1 MKMTP
6 LILTL
11 PVLALAACQQQP
23 AGETAV
29 AGNAAMPGGDAM
41 MMAGNNASVMMPNA
55 SVAAPTDAAGYVAQ
69 AGAAD
74 LFEIE
79 SSRIALEKS
88 QNKAVRDF
96 AQMMIDQH
104 QKSTA
109 DIKAAAQKAGV
120 TVQPPALMANQQQ
133 ILEEIKTADAGNF
146 DSVYVRNQR
155 MAHNAALA
163 LHQGYARNGDTPALK
178 ETASAVA
185 KVVQEHIDHLASLT
199 TA

>member
-55 SVAAPTDAAGYVAQ
+55 SVAAPTDEAGYVAQ

-79 SSRIALEKS
+79 SSKIALEKS

-133 ILEEIKTADAGNF
+133 ILEEIKAADAGNF

>member
-79 SSRIALEKS
+79 SSKIALEKS

-133 ILEEIKTADAGNF
+133 ILEEIKAADAGNF

>member
-79 SSRIALEKS
+79 SSKIALEKS

-96 AQMMIDQH
+96 GQMMIDQH

-133 ILEEIKTADAGNF
+133 MLEEIKAADAGSF

>member
-23 AGETAV
+23 AGETAA

-79 SSRIALEKS
+79 SSKIALEKS

-109 DIKAAAQKAGV
+109 DIKPAAQKAGV

-133 ILEEIKTADAGNF
+133 MLEEIKTADAGNF
-146 DSVYVRNQR
+146 DGVYVRNQR

>member
-79 SSRIALEKS
+79 SSKIALEKS

>member
-55 SVAAPTDAAGYVAQ
+55 SVAAPTDEAGYVAQ

-79 SSRIALEKS
+79 SSKIALEKS

>member
-23 AGETAV
+23 AGETAA
-29 AGNAAMPGGDAM
+29 AGNAAMPGADAM

-55 SVAAPTDAAGYVAQ
+55 SVAAPTDEAGYVAQ

-79 SSRIALEKS
+79 SSKIALEKS

>member
-1 MKMTP
+1 MKMTL
-6 LILTL
+6 LILAL
-11 PVLALAACQQQP
+11 PALALAACQQQP
-23 AGETAV
+23 AGETA
-29 AGNAAMPGGDAM
+29 AASNAAMPGSDAM

-79 SSRIALEKS
+79 SSKIALEKS

-120 TVQPPALMANQQQ
+120 TVQPPMLMANQQQ
-133 ILEEIKTADAGNF
+133 MLEEIKGADAGSF
-146 DSVYVRNQR
+146 DSVYARNQR
-155 MAHNAALA
+155 MAHDAALA
-163 LHQGYARNGDTPALK
+163 LHQGYARNGDTPPLK
-178 ETASAVA
+178 QTAGAVA
-185 KVVQEHIDHLASLT
+185 KVVQEHIDHLASLP

>member
-11 PVLALAACQQQP
+11 PALALAACQQQP
-23 AGETAV
+23 ADETA
-29 AGNAAMPGGDAM
+29 ATGNAAMPGGNAM
-41 MMAGNNASVMMPNA
+41 TMAGNNASAMMQNA
-55 SVAAPTDAAGYVAQ
+55 PVAAPTDAGGYVAQ

-79 SSRIALEKS
+79 SSKVALEKS

-109 DIKAAAQKAGV
+109 DVKAAAQKAGL
-120 TVQPPALMANQQQ
+120 TVPPPKLMPNQQQ
-133 ILEEIKTADAGNF
+133 MLDEIKAADAASI
-146 DSVYVRNQR
+146 DSVYLRHQR
-155 MAHNAALA
+155 TAHEAALA
-163 LHQGYARNGDTPALK
+163 LHQGYARDGDTPALK
-178 ETASAVA
+178 QTAGAIA
-185 KVVQEHIDHLASLT
+185 EVVQEHIDHLASMPS
-199 TA
+199 A

>member
-11 PVLALAACQQQP
+11 PALALAACQQQP
-23 AGETAV
+23 ADETA
-29 AGNAAMPGGDAM
+29 ATGNAAMPGGNAM
-41 MMAGNNASVMMPNA
+41 TMAGNNASAMMPNA
-55 SVAAPTDAAGYVAQ
+55 PVAVPIDAAGYVAQ

-79 SSRIALEKS
+79 SSKAALEKS

-120 TVQPPALMANQQQ
+120 TVQPPKLMANQQQ
-133 ILEEIKTADAGNF
+133 MLEEIKAADAGRF

-155 MAHNAALA
+155 MAHDAALA
-163 LHQGYARNGDTPALK
+163 LHQGYARDGDTPALK
-178 ETASAVA
+178 QTAGAVA
-185 KVVQEHIDHLASLT
+185 KVVQAHIDRLASLP
-199 TA
+199 AA

>member
-11 PVLALAACQQQP
+11 PALALVACQQQS
-23 AGETAV
+23 ADESA
-29 AGNAAMPGGDAM
+29 AASNATMSGGDAM
-41 MMAGNNASVMMPNA
+41 MTAGNDASAMMPNA
-55 SVAAPTDAAGYVAQ
+55 SVAAPADAAGYVAQ

-79 SSRIALEKS
+79 SSKIALEKS

-109 DIKAAAQKAGV
+109 NIKAAAEKAGV

-133 ILEEIKTADAGNF
+133 MLEEIKAADAGSF
-146 DSVYVRNQR
+146 DSVYMRNQR
-155 MAHNAALA
+155 MAHDAALA

-178 ETASAVA
+178 QTAGAVA
-185 KVVQEHIDHLASLT
+185 KVVQEHIDHLASLP

>member
-23 AGETAV
+23 AGETAA
-29 AGNAAMPGGDAM
+29 AGNAAMPGADAM

-79 SSRIALEKS
+79 SSKIALEKS

-96 AQMMIDQH
+96 GQMMIDQH

-109 DIKAAAQKAGV
+109 DIKAAQKAGV

-133 ILEEIKTADAGNF
+133 MLEEIKAADAGSF

-185 KVVQEHIDHLASLT
+185 KVVQEHIDHLASLP